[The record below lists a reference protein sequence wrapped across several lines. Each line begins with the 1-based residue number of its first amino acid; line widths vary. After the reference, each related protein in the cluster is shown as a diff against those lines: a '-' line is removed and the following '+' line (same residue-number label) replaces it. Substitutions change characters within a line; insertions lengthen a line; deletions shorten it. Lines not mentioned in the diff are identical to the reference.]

1 MTNQLSHDAF
11 RSRERALENAFFLD
25 VDKKL
30 LAQLKAQ
37 LDAEEQVRQLRKHT
51 GFTDGHLLDELVE
64 LGVSVESL
72 TAMSIIPLVL
82 VAWADFQVDK
92 LERFDILTAAA
103 EVGIETDTPAGQFLS
118 HWLDNRPTH
127 TLKEAWNHY
136 VHAMLSKLTDK
147 GRKTMKTEVLKRA
160 RAIAR
165 VSGGPLGLGF
175 VSSDEKLVIA
185 SIEEAFEIGP
195 PTNAE

>member
-11 RSRERALENAFFLD
+11 RSRERALENTFFLD

-37 LDAEEQVRQLRKHT
+37 LDAEEQVLQLRKHT
-51 GFTDGHLLDELVE
+51 GFTDEHLLDELVE

-82 VAWADFQVDK
+82 VAWADFQVDR
-92 LERFDILTAAA
+92 LERFDILKEAA
-103 EVGIETDTPAGQFLS
+103 EVGIETDTPAGQFLC
-118 HWLDNRPTH
+118 HWLDNRPTP

-136 VHAMLSKLTDK
+136 VLAMLSKLTDK
-147 GRKTMKTEVLKRA
+147 GRKTMKTEVLKRV

-175 VSSDEKLVIA
+175 VSSDEKRVIA
-185 SIEEAFEIGP
+185 AIEEAFEIGP
-195 PTNAE
+195 QTKAE